1 MAKTQYLTAP
11 IKTDKMPPGVPYIVG
26 NEAAE
31 RFSYY
36 GMNGILVIFMTTYL
50 MNASGQRDVMTET
63 EANGWY
69 HTFVTAVY
77 GLPLLGAFLADAL
90 LGKFRTVF
98 WLSIVY
104 CFGHFALALN
114 DTRLGL
120 VIGLGLIAL
129 GAGGIKPCV
138 SANVG
143 DQFGPSNESLLQRA
157 YSWFYF
163 SINTGS
169 TIATILIPWLL
180 HKEGYGPR
188 WAFGVPGIAMLIAT
202 VVFYLGR
209 KRFVHIPP
217 TGVAKYTR
225 EFVVPEKLAG
235 MPLRPIS
242 VTIASDFAI
251 VAGLSALLIGLIA
264 WAGAIFR
271 VGWIADFP
279 FANHDNALVLFGLV
293 ALGLGMA
300 WQYGQDWARRLY
312 LVLAALVFVAV
323 VAGVFPVANFEV
335 KRAKE
340 IFGLATRG
348 WPVLILVVLA
358 ALITRLLFRPA
369 TAEFFRKTPCALNI
383 ETWKVIGN
391 LLLPVPF
398 VAMFWALWQQNFS
411 SWVKQA
417 EKLDRHMFGHE
428 WLPEQIQTVNP
439 AFVLMM
445 LPLFSYVVYPLINK
459 VWNLTPL
466 RKIGIGLFVN
476 ALSFVIVAL
485 IQQRLDVGQHPHVGW
500 QIVAFLVL
508 TMGEVLV
515 SVTHLEFA
523 YTQAPKKLKSLVM
536 CTYLGAV
543 ALGNTFTAQVN
554 FYLEKSG
561 RTTINADYFWFFVK
575 VMLVTAVL
583 WLFVSPFYRGKTYI
597 QDEAPAS

>member
-1 MAKTQYLTAP
+1 MAKHEYLTAP
-11 IKTDKMPPGVPYIVG
+11 IKTDKMPPGIPYIVG

-36 GMNGILVIFMTTYL
+36 GVNGILVIFMTTYL
-50 MNASGQRDVMTET
+50 RNAHGDPDFMSET

-114 DTRLGL
+114 DTRMGMM
-120 VIGLGLIAL
+120 IGLSLIAL

-143 DQFGPSNESLLQRA
+143 DQFGPSNQSLLQRA
-157 YSWFYF
+157 YTWFYF

-169 TIATILIPWLL
+169 TIATILIPWFL
-180 HKEGYGPR
+180 HKEGFGPK

-217 TGVAKYTR
+217 AGIGPFFAQFR
-225 EFVVPEKLAG
+225 EPENLK
-235 MPLRPIS
+235 
-242 VTIASDFAI
+242 AI
-251 VAGLSALLIGLIA
+251 VNLLI
-264 WAGAIFR
+264 
-271 VGWIADFP
+271 
-279 FANHDNALVLFGLV
+279 
-293 ALGLGMA
+293 
-300 WQYGQDWARRLY
+300 
-312 LVLAALVFVAV
+312 
-323 VAGVFPVANFEV
+323 
-335 KRAKE
+335 
-340 IFGLATRG
+340 
-348 WPVLILVVLA
+348 
-358 ALITRLLFRPA
+358 
-369 TAEFFRKTPCALNI
+369 
-383 ETWKVIGN
+383 
-391 LLLPVPF
+391 PVPF

-445 LPLFSYVVYPLINK
+445 LPLFSYAVYPLIGK
-459 VWNLTPL
+459 VWKLTPL
-466 RKIGIGLFVN
+466 RKIGIGLFTN
-476 ALSFVIVAL
+476 ALAFAIVAL
-485 IQQRLDVGQHPHVGW
+485 VQNRLDAGQQPHVRW
-500 QIVAFLVL
+500 QILAFLVL

-543 ALGNTFTAQVN
+543 ALGNVFTAKVN
-554 FYLEKSG
+554 FYLEKTG
-561 RTTINADYFWFFVK
+561 HTTINADYFWFFVK

-583 WLFVSPFYRGKTYI
+583 WLVVSPFYRGKTYI
-597 QDEAPAS
+597 QDEASAS